1 MMTMTTH
8 VLKRAAGAA
17 VLVAALSA
25 DGNTAPAED
34 PKPPTLSGEAA
45 RKSEPGRA
53 VVALITAARKGDRAA
68 VRNLLLPEVVKDLDA
83 NPAGVMNLLATMA
96 DPTIS
101 EITIDIVD
109 ADLAKGRVTKREGA
123 SSEST
128 GMTIKR
134 VAGVWK
140 ISL

>member
-1 MMTMTTH
+1 MI
-8 VLKRAAGAA
+8 GANLLRSIVAVA
-17 VLVAALSA
+17 VLATVPVSDSAA
-25 DGNTAPAED
+25 APEGA
-34 PKPPTLSGEAA
+34 KPSSLSGEAA

-53 VVALITAARKGDRAA
+53 VVALINSARKGDRAA
-68 VRNLLLPEVVKDLDA
+68 VRKLLLPEVVKDLDA
-83 NPAGVMNLLATMA
+83 DAAGVMKLLATMA

-109 ADLAKGRVTKREGA
+109 ADLAKGRVTKREGS

-134 VAGVWK
+134 VDGVWK
-140 ISL
+140 VSL

>member
-1 MMTMTTH
+1 MI
-8 VLKRAAGAA
+8 AANLLRSVAVVA
-17 VLVAALSA
+17 VLATFPVSDSAA
-25 DGNTAPAED
+25 APES
-34 PKPPTLSGEAA
+34 PKPSSLSGEAA

-83 NPAGVMNLLATMA
+83 DAAGVMKLLSTMA

-109 ADLAKGRVTKREGA
+109 ADLAKGRVTKREG
-123 SSEST
+123 SNSEST

-134 VAGVWK
+134 VDGVWK
-140 ISL
+140 VSL

>member
-1 MMTMTTH
+1 MITANLLRS
-8 VLKRAAGAA
+8 VAA
-17 VLVAALSA
+17 VAVLATLPVSDSAA
-25 DGNTAPAED
+25 APES
-34 PKPPTLSGEAA
+34 PKPASLSGEAA

-68 VRNLLLPEVVKDLDA
+68 VRNLLLPEAVKDLDA
-83 NPAGVMNLLATMA
+83 DAAGVMNLLATMA

-101 EITIDIVD
+101 VITIDIVD
-109 ADLAKGRVTKREGA
+109 ADLAKGRVTKREGS

-134 VAGVWK
+134 VDGVWK
-140 ISL
+140 VSL

>member
-1 MMTMTTH
+1 MITANL
-8 VLKRAAGAA
+8 LKS
-17 VLVAALSA
+17 VAAAAALASMLAVSGSA
-25 DGNTAPAED
+25 AARESPEPASL
-34 PKPPTLSGEAA
+34 TGEAA

-68 VRNLLLPEVVKDLDA
+68 VRNLLLPDVVKDLDA
-83 NPAGVMNLLATMA
+83 DAAGVMNLLANMA
-96 DPTIS
+96 DPAIS

-109 ADLAKGRVTKREGA
+109 ADHAKGRVTRREGS